1 VAELHS
7 TPSLE
12 AGQSIGEQLLP
23 LLKFAE
29 ERCDEPI
36 HFWAGFLSHIG
47 GQMAASIGAEA
58 ADVIAKSVVN
68 CTARVHQEH
77 QDRAH

>member
-1 VAELHS
+1 MAEPKS

-29 ERCDEPI
+29 ERCEEPI

-68 CTARVHQEH
+68 CVAKIHQEH